1 MGYNK
6 RRVLKLNMNQNEKKE
21 LIDDWFWNIWLV
33 IVNFITDL
41 KNKEKRFVKRKKKWL
56 KQEIKYEWFLYLIDC
71 FDDFWFHFTRIKK
84 KTEKKKKQK
93 KKKRNKKEF

>member
-1 MGYNK
+1 MGYNN

-41 KNKEKRFVKRKKKWL
+41 KERKK
-56 KQEIKYEWFLYLIDC
+56 DC
-71 FDDFWFHFTRIKK
+71 KK
-84 KTEKKKKQK
+84 KEEIIKA
-93 KKKRNKKEF
+93 RDWI